1 MSFGTIVALAV
12 ALAIWTYVIADT
24 SKNEIKRRRIADFSL
39 NFVGSVFLGCLA
51 GILLRLG
58 GEILGIAWLQ
68 NYTLAIGIV
77 VGGLYYLISRKRWLD
92 GERVLRE
99 QLAARKAAEIERI
112 INPPKPYVRLP
123 DMVLPEPGRE

>member
-1 MSFGTIVALAV
+1 M
-12 ALAIWTYVIADT
+12 
-24 SKNEIKRRRIADFSL
+24 
-39 NFVGSVFLGCLA
+39 GSVFLGCLA

-112 INPPKPYVRLP
+112 ITPPKPYVRLP